1 MSKYLDF
8 IKAHYEK
15 VILSVVLIGLA
26 AAAALMPMKVSAEQE
41 MMEQQTAGKLRPR
54 VEPLPPI
61 VLTNAIE
68 TLARATQPTQVDLA
82 GEHNVFNP
90 VRWEKAPNG
99 GIRRATDAGINAVEV
114 TGIEPLMLR
123 VSFVRVLTNSE
134 PNKYE
139 IGILNETEGQSMRRR
154 LGEEGV
160 RNNMFQIQEV
170 RGPSPDQPQEIVLTL
185 EGERTP
191 ITITPEEPYERVV
204 GYSANFQHPDRS
216 WSRLKVGDELSFGGE
231 KYKIVAIT
239 EDEAVLSA
247 ESNKKQTTIEYQPPQ
262 K

>member
-114 TGIEPLMLR
+114 TGIEPTHLPL
-123 VSFVRVLTNSE
+123 
-134 PNKYE
+134 
-139 IGILNETEGQSMRRR
+139 
-154 LGEEGV
+154 
-160 RNNMFQIQEV
+160 
-170 RGPSPDQPQEIVLTL
+170 
-185 EGERTP
+185 
-191 ITITPEEPYERVV
+191 
-204 GYSANFQHPDRS
+204 
-216 WSRLKVGDELSFGGE
+216 
-231 KYKIVAIT
+231 
-239 EDEAVLSA
+239 
-247 ESNKKQTTIEYQPPQ
+247 
-262 K
+262 